1 MRGGPPGPAG
11 QTRQPPPGAQ
21 LDEDEVGDPDGARL
35 ANTDSWRST
44 RLLPQLGQATVFE
57 PVPTDWSF
65 WKSWRQ
71 SWQRYS

>member
-1 MRGGPPGPAG
+1 MAGRPGPFV
-11 QTRQPPPGAQ
+11 QTRQPPPGGQPEEGVAAP
-21 LDEDEVGDPDGARL
+21 LDEVL

-44 RLLPQLGQATVFE
+44 RLLPQLGQAIVF
-57 PVPTDWSF
+57 VPALTGCSF